1 MKAIEQ
7 LLIATTLAALA
18 AGCRSATTAAP
29 PAPARSTAPAAA
41 AAAAQPAPTPAAAPS
56 DTPAAAAPAA
66 PGVGAEVAAG
76 EPAPEANGSP
86 SLSEEALESCA
97 RARELLDG
105 GDTESAIGALDRAYE
120 LLLAMP
126 ESENG
131 TTVQAQDDIRRMIAE
146 LLARCYPL
154 SHRAPAPMT
163 PLDLSLAVVDNEH
176 VRREIASFT
185 GYERAAFLEAYRR
198 SGLFR
203 PMILAKLE
211 AAGLPSQLSWLPLV
225 ESLFKEKAF
234 SRAAAVGLWQ
244 FIAST
249 GQRYGLTRSA
259 WVDLRMDPERSTD
272 AAIAY
277 LTELHGMF
285 GDWLKALAAYN
296 CGEAQVDRLSRRNA
310 AEYQDFWDLYT
321 MLPQETRRYVPRFF
335 ATLVILADPARYGM
349 TLPEP
354 LPPRDDTVEVRV
366 ERAVQLDRLDG
377 DLGLATGTLRDL
389 NPALRH
395 AATPPQPYDLR
406 VPTGVA
412 ATLPARIAALPV
424 YQPPRPLTVTHR
436 VRRGETLSTI
446 AAHYGSSVTAIM
458 RANRIRSANRIW
470 PGQRLEIPV
479 RGGRA
484 AAAAPAEPADPNAAT
499 YTVRPGDA
507 LSTIAGRH
515 RTTVERLKELNS
527 LTSDRLTPGQVLRL
541 RPEGA
546 APALAPAGAAA
557 TPTATVTAAAPTPDS
572 AGSAPAAGRRY
583 QVRSGDTPAGI
594 AAAHRVTLE
603 ALLAA
608 NGLSRRS
615 TIYPGQWLSIPE

>member
-18 AGCRSATTAAP
+18 AGCRSATTTAP
-29 PAPARSTAPAAA
+29 PTPARATAPTAAAPAAP
-41 AAAAQPAPTPAAAPS
+41 PAPTPAAAPS
-56 DTPAAAAPAA
+56 ETSALVAPAA
-66 PGVGAEVAAG
+66 RAEVGGG
-76 EPAPEANGSP
+76 EPATEGNGPPSP
-86 SLSEEALESCA
+86 AEEALESCT

-105 GDTESAIGALDRAYE
+105 GDAESAIAALDRAYE

-354 LPPRDDTVEVRV
+354 LPPRGDTVEVRV

-377 DLGLATGTLRDL
+377 ELGLATGTLRDL

-406 VPTGVA
+406 VPAGVA
-412 ATLPARIAALPV
+412 AALPARIAALPV

-499 YTVRPGDA
+499 YTVRPGDS
-507 LSTIAGRH
+507 LSAIAGRH
-515 RTTVERLKELNS
+515 RTTVERLRELNG
-527 LTSDRLTPGQVLRL
+527 LASDRLTPGQVLRL
-541 RPEGA
+541 RPVGA
-546 APALAPAGAAA
+546 APAPAPAAAAA
-557 TPTATVTAAAPTPDS
+557 TPAAPPAAAAGPAAAAAAPV
-572 AGSAPAAGRRY
+572 AGRRY